1 MAKSYKRELSELGN
15 ASGAVASNAG
25 KILADAARL
34 AARYSR
40 DEIAPRARSEYS
52 EHLVPLIASG
62 LAASRRY
69 LGGKVVPAK
78 RSMGFGG
85 FVLAGLGVALV
96 AGVAYVAWQTLR
108 TDDGAWTNDD
118 FDVD

>member
-1 MAKSYKRELSELGN
+1 MAKSYKRELSDLGN

-78 RSMGFGG
+78 KSMGFGG
-85 FVLAGLGVALV
+85 FVLAGLAVAAV

-108 TDDGAWTNDD
+108 TDEGSWTNDD

>member
-1 MAKSYKRELSELGN
+1 MPKSYARELSDLGN

-40 DEIAPRARSEYS
+40 SEIAPRARNEYS

-69 LGGKVVPAK
+69 LGGKPVPVK
-78 RSMGFGG
+78 KSGGFGS
-85 FVLAGLGVALV
+85 FVLAGLAVALV
-96 AGVAYVAWQTLR
+96 AGVAYVAYEALR
-108 TDDGAWTNDD
+108 TDDGAWVNDD